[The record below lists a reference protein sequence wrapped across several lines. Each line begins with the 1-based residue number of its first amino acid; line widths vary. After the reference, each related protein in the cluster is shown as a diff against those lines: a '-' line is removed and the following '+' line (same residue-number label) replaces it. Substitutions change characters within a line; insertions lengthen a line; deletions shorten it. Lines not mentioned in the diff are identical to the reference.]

1 MPAPTEELVES
12 FPEGKTALC
21 SNKPTACAT
30 QDDGIC
36 DDGGP
41 GSQFNECPYG
51 SDCIDCCPRDPWW
64 GYGSRYS
71 GAIDTALDRSV
82 CTQELIR
89 IGMSSP
95 CLNEDALSVE
105 ATLGDAELSRESA
118 TFFVV
123 VIVIM
128 FSLTVAIIMVPFSVY
143 AQLVYSGHWPVLNWP
158 QRIWCMLVGNYEAA
172 GVARNLKDKHKL
184 WRKASA
190 MRLMKGD
197 AGSSPGKNRWFHMT
211 RSWRQ
216 YVDPANVEEL
226 KVDEDDRARR
236 RSTVTEHD
244 SRRSQTER
252 NSRHS
257 QGAEEEE
264 DDKDD
269 GLDCW
274 EKLTF
279 AVFFFPVVFFIN
291 IITWEV
297 VFDIVPLRWDG
308 LKTRKMV
315 KVLRMIAA
323 TYVLGLLL
331 TYIPENS
338 TSGLKDTL
346 ECVFNSC
353 KESGWRRDAEEL
365 GCKSSKAVGLI
376 QPCFWSDLL
385 DVVEAALT
393 LAVLTLIAEWRDTW
407 QGKNVVGKDL
417 LKKVDKEIGQK
428 LHETLKVPDGP
439 PEFPLKKTPPFS
451 KQPPA
456 ESLQVL
462 KDLRDEE
469 HDDTPAS
476 RQAQRVAAVNTAAP
490 GAKLTMAQLYSA
502 MGSLAAIVAGARDY
516 NAQCVS
522 NALLWSN
529 ETLADFEYGNSTSDL
544 ELVLFKPDKHP
555 ILTFASIVRATM
567 SNLTLVTIG
576 VAVKNFIT
584 RTAGGKACV
593 NAMMAQQEKTAK
605 DDDALHILMGVL
617 MSIKNAVKRML
628 LKVAKLFYN
637 KERHGKKE
645 DRRPTWLQSKSQPHD
660 EKDHEELLEKS
671 KLDEAAK
678 QNARSIIK
686 VYNYSTYALLPI
698 TLWYLCAVLG
708 SFVVAPFAIFQAF
721 VLLTT
726 VYLTLVPLLDFIA
739 DALRRGVDGD
749 DRRRIDASMVVV
761 KTVIVLRSCMILS
774 QAAMLRSQY
783 GYEMAAPMT
792 WDSYWRSGDATEKL
806 AYIFTFDLTNI
817 FNFKVNVLSKLLSFV
832 VLGLELVAQIGS
844 ELKATSTVR
853 LFPRGC
859 CQRSLVRFSTFVGKN
874 QALLN
879 KVQASAK
886 IIQHQAE
893 EMENA
898 GEISHEL
905 APAELIEL
913 ARPLLYQKLKDKLEP
928 ELKKLCQKWK
938 VTIEWD
944 DVISLLEQVDTL
956 EELQSTIQ
964 QAVEDPEAFLK
975 RLAGAAKPAAKR
987 LMLSRLRRPIE
998 KHLRL
1003 DDSKQARENF
1013 DKTWNNE
1020 ILPALE
1026 RITTIQAMQE
1036 ALNSAMEDPQA
1047 FLTSLKDIAVQQGGK
1062 IVFPIAKR
1070 TLVDKI
1076 KPKLMPYLRDK
1087 GITVSPDVVTA
1098 VQLELDKI
1106 NSIDDLQAALSDM
1119 RKFAEQL
1126 IPNLQVAGQR
1136 LLDQAAK
1143 AHGPMVDSEEV
1154 KLQGAGS
1161 PSPGS
1166 PALMS
1171 GRGGSEQSVGA
1182 QVQSARSTAV
1192 GRDGSVRC
1200 TTNCGMSSGASL
1212 SSAPEI

>member
-1 MPAPTEELVES
+1 MLAPTVELHATY
-12 FPEGKTALC
+12 PNGKTALC
-21 SNKPTACAT
+21 SYKPTACAT

-41 GSQFNECPYG
+41 GSQFDECPYG
-51 SDCIDCCPRDPWW
+51 TDCIDCCPRDPWW
-64 GYGSRYS
+64 GFGSRYS
-71 GAIDTALDRSV
+71 GVIDTALDRAV

-89 IGMSSP
+89 IDLSSP
-95 CLNEDALSVE
+95 CLNNDALSVE
-105 ATLGDAELSRESA
+105 ATLGNANLSRESA

-123 VIVIM
+123 VIVIV

-172 GVARNLKDKHKL
+172 GVARELKDKHKL
-184 WRKASA
+184 WREASSL
-190 MRLMKGD
+190 RLKKDDD
-197 AGSSPGKNRWFHMT
+197 ASCSGKNRWFHMT
-211 RSWRQ
+211 RSWWQ
-216 YVDPANVEEL
+216 YVDPANVEDLE
-226 KVDEDDRARR
+226 VEENDRARR
-236 RSTVTEHD
+236 RSTVTE
-244 SRRSQTER
+244 REA
-252 NSRHS
+252 RHS
-257 QGAEEEE
+257 QAERSSHAGE
-264 DDKDD
+264 DDDSDD
-269 GLDCW
+269 DDEELDFW

-297 VFDIVPLRWDG
+297 FFDVVPLKWDG
-308 LKTRKMV
+308 LKARKVV

-331 TYIPENS
+331 TYVPENS
-338 TSGLKDTL
+338 TSGLKETL

-353 KESGWRRDAEEL
+353 KEGGWRRNAEEL
-365 GCKSSKAVGLI
+365 DCKSAKAVGLI

-393 LAVLTLIAEWRDTW
+393 LAVLTLLAEWRDTW
-407 QGKNVVGKDL
+407 QGKNEVGKDL
-417 LKKVDKEIGQK
+417 LKKVDKEVGQEF
-428 LHETLKVPDGP
+428 HETLKVPEGP
-439 PEFPLKKTPPFS
+439 PKNPLKKTPPFS
-451 KQPPA
+451 KEPPE

-462 KDLRDEE
+462 RDLRDEE
-469 HDDTPAS
+469 HDETPAS

-502 MGSLAAIVAGARDY
+502 VGSLAAIVTGASDY
-516 NAQCVS
+516 HAQCVS

-529 ETLADFEYGNSTSDL
+529 ETLAEFEYGNSTSDL

-555 ILTFASIVRATM
+555 MLTFASIVRATM

-593 NAMMAQQEKTAK
+593 NAMMNQRDKTEK

-617 MSIKNAVKRML
+617 MSLKNAAKRMF
-628 LKVAKLFYN
+628 LKIAKLVYH
-637 KERHGKKE
+637 KYDPKQ
-645 DRRPTWLQSKSQPHD
+645 DRRPAWLQTKSQPHH
-660 EKDHEELLEKS
+660 ERDHEELLEKS

-708 SFVVAPFAIFQAF
+708 SFFVAPFAIFQAF

-749 DRRRIDASMVVV
+749 DRRRIDASMVIV

-783 GYEMAAPMT
+783 GHGMAAPMT

-806 AYIFTFDLTNI
+806 AYIFTFDITNI

-844 ELKATSTVR
+844 QLKATSTVR

-859 CQRSLVRFSTFVGKN
+859 CQRSLVRFSNFIGKQ
-874 QALLN
+874 QAMIN

-886 IIQHQAE
+886 VMQHKVE
-893 EMENA
+893 EMEEA

-913 ARPLLYQKLKDKLEP
+913 ARPLLYKKLEEKLEP
-928 ELKKLCQKWK
+928 KLKKLCHKWK

-944 DVISLLEQVDTL
+944 DVISLLEQIDTL

-998 KHLRL
+998 KHLCP
-1003 DDSKQARENF
+1003 DDSKQAKKNF
-1013 DKTWNNE
+1013 DEQWKNE

-1026 RITTIQAMQE
+1026 RIATMQALQE
-1036 ALNSAMEDPQA
+1036 ALNSAMEDPKA
-1047 FLTSLKDIAVQQGGK
+1047 FLTSLKDVAVQSGGK
-1062 IVFPIAKR
+1062 VMFPIAKR
-1070 TLVDKI
+1070 TLIDKI
-1076 KPKLMPYLRDK
+1076 KPKLMPFLRDK
-1087 GITVSPDVVTA
+1087 GITVNSDVVMA
-1098 VQLELDKI
+1098 VEVALKEI
-1106 NSIDDLQAALSDM
+1106 NSIDDLQTALSDM
-1119 RKFAEQL
+1119 RRFAEQL
-1126 IPNLQVAGQR
+1126 IPELQVAGRKYITTAQEH
-1136 LLDQAAK
+1136 D
-1143 AHGPMVDSEEV
+1143 PMVGFEEV
-1154 KLQGAGS
+1154 KLQGADSAS
-1161 PSPGS
+1161 PRS

-1171 GRGGSEQSVGA
+1171 GRGGSEHSVGA
-1182 QVQSARSTAV
+1182 QVQSGRSTATAA
-1192 GRDGSVRC
+1192 GRSSDGSVRC
-1200 TTNCGMSSGASL
+1200 TMKRGMSSTASL